1 MLRLALF
8 ALMALTLITAARA
21 QPAASDTPPSPPPA
35 VGTAPHFTMQPV
47 EGGVLRLDTR
57 SGTMSFCASRSG
69 VWRCE
74 AMPDERAALE
84 AEITRLRDR
93 LAAAGGGAGVP
104 DIAGPP
110 RAPSPDPA
118 PNAAPPA
125 PPDDAQRRF
134 DGAMDEAMRK
144 AEAMFRRFYEMM
156 ERLRSDPP
164 QGDKL

>member
-1 MLRLALF
+1 MLRLALY
-8 ALMALTLITAARA
+8 ALMALALVTTARA
-21 QPAASDTPPSPPPA
+21 QPATSDTPPPPA
-35 VGTAPHFTMQPV
+35 AGTGPHFTMQPV

-57 SGTMSFCASRSG
+57 SGTMSFCASRAG

-93 LAAAGGGAGVP
+93 LAAAGSGLGVP
-104 DIAGPP
+104 DIAEPP
-110 RAPSPDPA
+110 RAPSPGA
-118 PNAAPPA
+118 TPPG

-134 DGAMDEAMRK
+134 DAAMDEAMRK

-156 ERLRSDPP
+156 ERWRNDPP